1 MDNRRAPLQFHID
14 QPVSWRNLPRCVI
27 IRGWCFTATGGS
39 ITAVRLKADD
49 LTIDGVTGRPRPD
62 VKAAMPAASDDNTG
76 FEIRGILP
84 PGQTSISLEARV
96 ADGTWHE
103 LISHTVKVRR
113 QFPPFWLGGG
123 TVTELIA
130 FQMPAHMAYPARPVV
145 TERFPAP
152 AGGPRPRFSIVTPSY
167 NQARFLPA
175 TMRSVLEQQGVDCD
189 YVVQDGGST
198 DGSKALIAHF
208 AETGGGRR
216 EAGSREHGAR
226 SREQGADQ
234 PPVSGLRPP
243 ANARCAFAWASEPDN
258 GQADAIAKGFAKT
271 SGGPDDVMG
280 WINSDDFYLP
290 GALAFVAD
298 YFAGHPEVDVIYGHR
313 IVVNEES
320 QEVAR
325 WFLPKH
331 DDEVLRLNDFVPQ
344 ETLFWRRRLWDKVG
358 GLDTSFKFAMDW
370 DLLLRFQAA
379 GAKIVRVPRF
389 LACFRVHAAQ
399 KTSAQMHSV
408 GQAEI
413 TRLRERTHGRA
424 FPPQELESHPALLG
438 YLRRSAFIEFLW
450 QLGLRAR

>member
-1 MDNRRAPLQFHID
+1 MDNRRTPLQFHID
-14 QPVSWRNLPRCVI
+14 QPVSWRSLPRCVI
-27 IRGWCFTATGGS
+27 IRGWCFPATGGS
-39 ITAVRLKADD
+39 ITAVRLKAND

-62 VKAAMPAASDDNTG
+62 VKAAMPAAPDDNTG

-84 PGQTSISLEARV
+84 PGQTSISLEARL

-103 LISHTVKVRR
+103 LISHTVKARR
-113 QFPPFWLGGG
+113 QFPPLWLGGG

-130 FQMPAHMAYPARPVV
+130 FQMPAQMVYPARPVV
-145 TERFPAP
+145 TGRFPAP

-167 NQARFLPA
+167 NQARYLPA

-198 DGSKALIAHF
+198 DGSKALIERLAQ
-208 AETGGGRR
+208 
-216 EAGSREHGAR
+216 EHGAG

-234 PPVSGLRPP
+234 PPASGLRSPVRP
-243 ANARCAFAWASEPDN
+243 RLLQWSSEPDN

-298 YFAGHPEVDVIYGHR
+298 YFAGHPAVDVVYGHR

-320 QEVAR
+320 QEIAR
-325 WFLPKH
+325 WFLPRH

-344 ETLFWRRRLWDKVG
+344 ETLFWRRRIWDKAG
-358 GLDTSFKFAMDW
+358 GLDASFKFAMDW

-399 KTSAQMHSV
+399 KTSAQIHSV

-413 TRLRERTHGRA
+413 TRLRERTLGRPIPA
-424 FPPQELESHPALLG
+424 TELERHPALLR

-450 QLGLRAR
+450 KLGIRA